1 MTNNRKLST
10 IFLKS
15 NYCKICC
22 AQYVL
27 IVIYIQQQISL
38 YRLYH
43 FVYWWRMNKH
53 DYLKWIQSSKKVQTF
68 IESVSFDE
76 SLNFNQQKCQMNVNI
91 RYWDDEKNVTQAAY
105 HDSRFLQRLNAVN
118 LIEEILNAIKYL
130 DTKKFLHLGLDE
142 PSKK

>member
-1 MTNNRKLST
+1 
-10 IFLKS
+10 
-15 NYCKICC
+15 
-22 AQYVL
+22 
-27 IVIYIQQQISL
+27 
-38 YRLYH
+38 
-43 FVYWWRMNKH
+43 MNKH
-53 DYLKWIQSSKKVQTF
+53 DYLKWIQCSKKVQTF

-76 SLNFNQQKCQMNVNI
+76 SLNFNQQKCQMDVNI
-91 RYWDDEKNVTQAAY
+91 RYWDDEKNVTQTAY